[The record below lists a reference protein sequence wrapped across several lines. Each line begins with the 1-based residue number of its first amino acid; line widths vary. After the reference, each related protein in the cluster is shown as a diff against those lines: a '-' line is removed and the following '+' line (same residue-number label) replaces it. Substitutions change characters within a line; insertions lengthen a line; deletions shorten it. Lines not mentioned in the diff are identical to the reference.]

1 MTWLAPVGLAGLV
14 MLPRLASPQF
24 GFLDDGLTLETGR
37 LVAGH
42 WSATLHL
49 NPETGRF
56 VPAYWLVYSAIAAA
70 VGARPLA
77 FFLINSA
84 ILAGLLAMLARLVRG
99 SGKTPGQAAV
109 AMVVFA
115 ACGPTIESV
124 YTLSKPEPLQLLWM
138 AGALVATAAA
148 VEAAF
153 ARRAALIA
161 LAASLSFLAYTT
173 KETTVVLIPIALG
186 WLAVEWTSGE
196 TSRSRRFALAY
207 GAINLAA
214 AAAYLALRAHY
225 APLGL
230 AEGSY
235 TRAYTLEWRV
245 VAPALF
251 RIAAWLLRD
260 FLFLLPLLA
269 FIAAGRFVSRVRW
282 SRPVR
287 YAAVWMAG
295 WLAIF
300 LPWPATFEYYL
311 LPFAFGAAAAA
322 GLVAGDCWSAR
333 GRPQPASRRW
343 LAWSALAAGGLFW
356 LVTMVNAVSDA
367 KVQLTVDR
375 ANAALVDFLAGLP
388 VGSRVVLNT
397 TMNEYHLELPR
408 HLVEIK
414 GRADIALEPPGR
426 EAADGRAPADTFVIT
441 AELADR
447 PSPTVRLAL
456 DEAGVGRDH
465 ARLGRLLGAP
475 TEPVYRDVRH
485 ARLVEV
491 GIHRWLCRLTAPPL
505 FDPTFC
511 PGGRAVLDRR
521 LFSYGWQV
529 HRATRSTSSREAIG
543 HDG

>member
-1 MTWLAPVGLAGLV
+1 MTWLAAVGLAGLV

-70 VGARPLA
+70 VGVRPLA
-77 FFLINSA
+77 FFLVNVA
-84 ILAGLLAMLARLVRG
+84 ILAGLLAMLARLVRQ
-99 SGKTPGQAAV
+99 SGGTPRQAAV
-109 AMVVFA
+109 AMIVFA
-115 ACGPTIESV
+115 ACGPTIESL

-138 AGALVATAAA
+138 AGALLATAAA
-148 VEAAF
+148 TAAAS

-161 LAASLSFLAYTT
+161 LAAGLSFLAYAT
-173 KETTVVLIPIALG
+173 KETSVVLIPIAAG
-186 WLAVEWTSGE
+186 WLAIEWASGE
-196 TSRSRRFALAY
+196 PRRSRRFALTY
-207 GAINLAA
+207 GAINLVA
-214 AAAYLALRAHY
+214 AAAYLTLRAHY

-235 TRAYTLEWRV
+235 TRAYTLEWPV
-245 VAPALF
+245 VGPALF

-260 FLFLLPLLA
+260 FAFLLPLLA
-269 FIAAGRFVSRVRW
+269 FIVAGRLPGRVRW
-282 SRPVR
+282 SRPGR

-322 GLVAGDCWSAR
+322 GVVVGDCWAAR
-333 GRPQPASRRW
+333 GRPQPASSRW

-356 LVTMVNAVSDA
+356 LMTMVNAVSDA

-388 VGSRVVLNT
+388 AGSRVVLNT

-414 GRADIALEPPGR
+414 GRADIILEPPGR

-441 AELADR
+441 AELTNR

-465 ARLGRLLGAP
+465 ARLGRLLTGP
-475 TEPVYRDVRH
+475 DQPVYRDVRH

-491 GIHRWLCRLTAPPL
+491 GLHRWLCRVTVRPL
-505 FDPTFC
+505 FDPSFC
-511 PGGRAVLDRR
+511 PGDRPVLDRR

-529 HRATRSTSSREAIG
+529 HRAMRSTSSREAAG